1 MGLCMNFT
9 FKKNTCL
16 LAFFSLLSA
25 VSTVFAA
32 TTEYNLKNGLKLIVQ
47 EDNRAP
53 VAVVQIWYK
62 VGGSYEYDGITG
74 VSHFLEHMMFKR
86 TLNLSS
92 GEFSQKVSERGGRE
106 NAFTGADYTAYYQQ
120 WSVENVGL
128 SFELEAERMQNLV
141 IEEGEF
147 LKEKKVVLEER
158 RLRTDDNPRSLTTE
172 ALRAVAY
179 QTGPYRQPIVGWEMD
194 IKNMQVSDLVNWYEN
209 WYGPENAT
217 VVVVGDVDPENV
229 FELAKK
235 YFAHV
240 PRKGIS
246 PPKRRP
252 EVPQL
257 GTRRLEIKSAKAK
270 VPLLQLAFKTP
281 VLTGVD
287 NLEVFDWEIY
297 ALEVLAQALDGDRS
311 ARLIKNLVRGQEL
324 AARVGV
330 SYFPVSLYTTLFNVT
345 LEPRSNVSLET
356 LEKAAFTEIENIQK
370 SLLEPEELERI
381 KTQVVADSV
390 FQQDSNE
397 YQATLIGSLESV
409 GLSWEVKDRFVEE
422 IRKVSAEQ
430 VREVAL
436 KYLQPKSLTVA
447 FLLPDAG

>member
-1 MGLCMNFT
+1 MNFI
-9 FKKNTCL
+9 FKRNSCFLCFFL
-16 LAFFSLLSA
+16 LISV
-25 VSTVFAA
+25 VSSVFAA
-32 TTEYNLKNGLKLIVQ
+32 TTEYNLENGLKLIVQ

-53 VAVVQIWYK
+53 VVVVQIWYK

-92 GEFSQKVSERGGRE
+92 GEFSRKVSERGGRE
-106 NAFTGADYTAYYQQ
+106 NAFTGSDYTAYYQQ
-120 WSVENVGL
+120 WSSENVGL

-141 IEEGEF
+141 IDEGEF

-158 RLRTDDNPRSLTTE
+158 RLRTDDNPRSLASE

-179 QTGPYRQPIVGWEMD
+179 QTSPYRQPIVGWEMD
-194 IKNMQVSDLVNWYEN
+194 IKNMQVSDLMDWYEN

-217 VVVVGDVDPENV
+217 VVVVGDVYPANV
-229 FELAKK
+229 LELAKK
-235 YFAHV
+235 YFAHI
-240 PRKGIS
+240 PRKGIV

-257 GTRRLEIKSAKAK
+257 GTRRLEIKSDKAK

-281 VLTGVD
+281 ALTGVD
-287 NLEVFDWEIY
+287 NLGVSDWEIY
-297 ALEVLAQALDGDRS
+297 SLEVLAQALDGDRS
-311 ARLIKNLVRGQEL
+311 ARLIKNLVRGEEL

-330 SYFPVSLYTTLFNVT
+330 SYFPASRYTTLFNLT
-345 LEPRSNVSLET
+345 LEPRSNVSLEI
-356 LEKAAFTEIENIQK
+356 LEKAAIAQIEHLQTN
-370 SLLEPEELERI
+370 LLGSEELERI

-390 FQQDSNE
+390 FQQDSTE

-409 GLSWEVKDRFVEE
+409 GLSWEIKDRFVEE
-422 IRKVSAEQ
+422 INKVTAEQ
-430 VREVAL
+430 VRDVAL
-436 KYLQPKSLTVA
+436 KYLQPKSLTIA
-447 FLLPDAG
+447 YLLPEMRDE